1 MNVGDLGSLAPGTV
15 VDESFLR
22 AEGFVKGGRDGVK
35 VLGEGEL
42 KTSLIFKVA
51 LYSESAKKKIEA
63 SGGKI
68 ESVKPAASEV
78 KV

>member
-1 MNVGDLGSLAPGTV
+1 
-15 VDESFLR
+15 
-22 AEGFVKGGRDGVK
+22 
-35 VLGEGEL
+35 LGEGEL